1 MVNTMANAIL
11 KLDHISKYYPG
22 VVALDD
28 VSLSFE
34 QGEVHAIMGENGAGK
49 STLIKTIGGAIKP
62 NGGTITVNGRY
73 FDSLT
78 PSLSA
83 ENGIGVIY
91 QEFNLVPSLSV
102 SENVCL
108 GNKLGHRFYKDRRQ
122 MNTETKKILEDLGL
136 NIDPDIM
143 VSDLSTGQQQMVE
156 IAKSMIKNCRILIM
170 DEPTASLSTGE
181 TENLLRM
188 VETLKAKG
196 MTILYISH
204 RLDEVFE
211 ISDRISIMR
220 DGHYIDTLNTSDT
233 TRRELIK
240 LMVGRDI
247 GEEFPERP
255 ACATDEIVLEVKNLC
270 GQGDENISFQLHK
283 GEVLGVS
290 GLVGSGRTE
299 MAKMIYGYLKKDKGE
314 IFVNGEKKNIRL
326 PSQAIENG
334 IGLIPEDRKR
344 EGAFLDYTIE
354 WNIPIMMIR
363 KVSNGLFIDRKKA
376 KEVAERYISD
386 LSIATPS
393 AQQYVR
399 NLSGGNQQK
408 VVVAK
413 TLATEA
419 EILIMDEPTRGI
431 DVGAKQEIYNL
442 INRLVEQ
449 GKSVLMISSEMEEL
463 MGMSDRIIVFYEGE
477 ITGVVERKDFEQN
490 RIMALAS
497 GIRETA

>member
-1 MVNTMANAIL
+1 MSNTIL
-11 KLDHISKYYPG
+11 KLDNISKYYPG
-22 VVALDD
+22 VIALDD

-49 STLIKTIGGAIKP
+49 STLIKAIGGAIRP
-62 NGGTITVNGRY
+62 DGGIITVNDQSFEY
-73 FDSLT
+73 LT

-108 GNKLGHRFYKDRRQ
+108 GNKLGHVFYKDRRL
-122 MNTETKKILEDLGL
+122 MNKETKKILEDLGL
-136 NIDPDIM
+136 DINPDTM

-170 DEPTASLSTGE
+170 DEPTASLSALE
-181 TENLLRM
+181 TENLLKM
-188 VETLKAKG
+188 VKTLKSKG
-196 MTILYISH
+196 VTILYISH
-204 RLDEVFE
+204 RLEEVFE

-220 DGHYIDTLNTSDT
+220 DGHYIATLNTSETD
-233 TRRELIK
+233 RRELIK

-247 GEEFPERP
+247 G
-255 ACATDEIVLEVKNLC
+255 DEYPKRVTFVKDEVVLEVKDLC
-270 GQGDENISFQLHK
+270 GQGDENISFQLRK
-283 GEVLGVS
+283 GEVLGVA
-290 GLVGSGRTE
+290 GLIGSGRTE
-299 MAKMIYGYLKKDKGE
+299 MAKMVYGYLKKNKGE
-314 IFVNGEKKNIRL
+314 IYVYGEKKNINL

-354 WNIPIMMIR
+354 WNIPIMTI
-363 KVSNGLFIDRKKA
+363 KKLSNGLFIDRKKA
-376 KEVAERYISD
+376 KEVVRRFIDE
-386 LSIATPS
+386 LSIVTPS
-393 AQQYVR
+393 SQQYVR

-413 TLATEA
+413 TMATEA
-419 EILIMDEPTRGI
+419 DILIMDEPTRGI

-442 INRLVEQ
+442 INKLVEQ
-449 GKSVLMISSEMEEL
+449 GKSVLMISSEMDEL
-463 MGMSDRIIVFYEGE
+463 IGMSDRIMVFYEGE
-477 ITGVVERKDFEQN
+477 ITGFVERKDFDQN
-490 RIMALAS
+490 RIMSLAS
-497 GIRETA
+497 GIQETA

>member
-1 MVNTMANAIL
+1 MSTIL
-11 KLDHISKYYPG
+11 KLDNITKLYPG
-22 VVALDD
+22 VTALDD

-49 STLIKTIGGAIKP
+49 STLIKTIGGAIQP
-62 NGGTITVNGRY
+62 NSGTITIGENS
-73 FDSLT
+73 FDHLT
-78 PSLSA
+78 PSLSS

-108 GNKLGHRFYKDRRQ
+108 GNKLGHKFYKDRKQ
-122 MNTETKKILEDLGL
+122 MNTETKKVLEELGL
-136 NIDPDIM
+136 DIDPDMM
-143 VSDLSTGQQQMVE
+143 VSLLSTGQQQMVE
-156 IAKSMIKNCRILIM
+156 IAKSMIKNCKVLIM
-170 DEPTASLSTGE
+170 DEPTASLSSAE
-181 TENLLRM
+181 TENLLKM
-188 VETLKAKG
+188 VNTLKEKG
-196 MTILYISH
+196 VTILYISH
-204 RLDEVFE
+204 RLEEVFQ

-220 DGHYIDTLNTSDT
+220 DGHYIKTVNTKDTN
-233 TRRELIK
+233 RRELIK

-247 GEEFPERP
+247 GDEYPKRQTKPEEEV
-255 ACATDEIVLEVKNLC
+255 VLEVKDLC
-270 GQGDENISFQLHK
+270 GQGDENVSFKLHK
-283 GEVLGVS
+283 GEVLGVA
-290 GLVGSGRTE
+290 GLVGAGRTE

-314 IFVNGEKKNIRL
+314 IYVHGEKKDIRI
-326 PSQAIENG
+326 PSEAIASG

-344 EGAFLDYTIE
+344 EGAFLEYTID
-354 WNIPIMMIR
+354 WNIPIMMI
-363 KVSNGLFIDRKKA
+363 KKASNGLFVDRKKTA
-376 KEVAERYISD
+376 EIVDKYIKE

-393 AQQYVR
+393 AKQFVR

-419 EILIMDEPTRGI
+419 DILIMDEPTRGI

-442 INRLVEQ
+442 INELVAQ

-463 MGMSDRIIVFYEGE
+463 MGMADRIMVFYEGE
-477 ITGVVERKDFEQN
+477 VTGFVDKENFEQN
-490 RIMALAS
+490 HIMALAS